1 MRISFFIR
9 DRMLG
14 APGLREKT
22 RAGCSPDGAA
32 AVPPFG
38 AGDGILHSFCFP
50 SCTGAVFMIK

>member
-14 APGLREKT
+14 VPVLQEKT

-32 AVPPFG
+32 AVPLLG